1 MCFFFFFQILVA
13 IILTFELSMLKY
25 GVYLPEKPV
34 CFSGGKIGSVKEMQ
48 QPKQAEQLSVAM
60 EVFENH

>member
-1 MCFFFFFQILVA
+1 
-13 IILTFELSMLKY
+13 MLKY